1 VSTVSSLA
9 RQLRVIFSFSPKR
22 ERYRAEQVRKY
33 LQGESQGAA
42 DAEIG
47 RMVARLPTILRE
59 SSLRRRYDGYHR
71 YFDVLPR
78 IIFLYHRRVPTA
90 QIAEQLSILAT
101 EVGIEAVMTITSKVV
116 AERLN
121 QLS

>member
-1 VSTVSSLA
+1 MFSL
-9 RQLRVIFSFSPKR
+9 LPKR

-71 YFDVLPR
+71 YFDLLPR
-78 IIFLYHRRVPTA
+78 IIFLYHRQVPTA
-90 QIAEQLSILAT
+90 QIVEQLSILAT
-101 EVGIEAVMTITSKVV
+101 EVGIEAVMTITSQVV